1 MTLEQYAQ
9 DIYKYLASKVPTMEH
24 CIAAE
29 IAEFAAMKAYNY
41 TVDAIA
47 ENNKAWAKEYRRS
60 SNSWEQLLR
69 KATK

>member
-9 DIYKYLASKVPTMEH
+9 DIYKYLVSKAPTMEH
-24 CIAAE
+24 STAAE
-29 IAEFAAMKAYNY
+29 IAEFTAMKAYNY

-47 ENNKAWAKEYRRS
+47 ENNKAWSKEYMRS